1 MGVFCDTDKRKLCFS
16 LLHFSFT
23 FYSLTPSVN
32 YAKSAYLCVILTIPV
47 YSPHSKRQ
55 LYLNTTIPPA
65 AHHLALPPPP
75 PPNKQIRIIT
85 GKYFK
90 KRQIIFLLK
99 VLQEKSCCGSASGTG
114 WIRIRILMDP
124 HPDLDGS
131 ALFWKLDPH
140 PDLYQHKIKIRIGI
154 RKYIKVINWIRDRI
168 RINF

>member
-75 PPNKQIRIIT
+75 LPPINKLESLLVNISKNDKSNKFFSVKSSPRKVVLWISIRN
-85 GKYFK
+85 
-90 KRQIIFLLK
+90 R
-99 VLQEKSCCGSASGTG
+99 
-114 WIRIRILMDP
+114 MDP

-131 ALFWKLDPH
+131 ASGSGW
-140 PDLYQHKIKIRIGI
+140 IRIVLEIGSASGF
-154 RKYIKVINWIRDRI
+154 VSA
-168 RINF
+168 